1 MKVIRLDESNARGI
15 LSYNPCYMRILLFV
29 IYLLAFQVQ
38 AQQYDLLLINGKIV
52 DGTGNSWYYGDV
64 AVKDGKI
71 AAIGKIASTE
81 ARKVVDVKGLIVAP
95 GFIDVHTHIEGN
107 DLKIPT
113 AGNFIHDGV
122 TSVVTGN
129 CGSSNTVIARYFYR
143 LDSIKMSVNIATL
156 IGHNSVRRAVMGES
170 QRDPTAEEQ
179 KQMEDLVGQAML
191 QGAVGL
197 STGLIYVPGTY
208 SKTPEVI
215 GLAKAASRHY
225 GVYASHI
232 RDEGDH
238 VTEAIEEAINIGR
251 VANIPVEISH
261 FKVTYKP
268 NWGRSVSTIAQVEKA
283 RLEGID
289 VTIDQYPYVASS
301 TSLNTTL
308 PSWVFSGGRDSV
320 LFRLHDKSIRK
331 KIKDEMLSTLK
342 RKQLRNYSYA
352 LVARYGAD
360 TTLNGKSI
368 TEINAIKGRKKKAA
382 DEVETILE
390 MVENGGAQMVFFSMN
405 EDDLRRI
412 MQYPYNM
419 FASDAGIARYGSGV
433 PHPRSYG
440 TNARVLAQYVRTLK
454 VIRLEEAI
462 RRMTSLPAQKFQLR
476 DRGLIKE
483 GMAADIV
490 VFDEAQVGDQS
501 TFSSPH
507 AYSSGFQYII
517 VNGVITAEGGKH
529 TGVRNGMVL
538 RGPGSRVVMVE

>member
-1 MKVIRLDESNARGI
+1 
-15 LSYNPCYMRILLFV
+15 MRTLLFIV
-29 IYLLAFQVQ
+29 AFLFVLHAQ
-38 AQQYDLLLINGKIV
+38 AQLYDLLLINGKIV
-52 DGTGNSWYYGDV
+52 DGTGNPWYYGDV
-64 AVKDGKI
+64 AIKDGKI
-71 AAIGKIASTE
+71 AAIGKIAPTD
-81 ARKVVDVKGLIVAP
+81 ARKVIDAKGLVVAP

-107 DLKIPT
+107 DVKIPT
-113 AGNFIHDGV
+113 AGNFILDGV

-129 CGSSNTVIARYFYR
+129 CGSSNTDIAHYFFR
-143 LDSIKMSVNIATL
+143 LDSVKMSVNIATL
-156 IGHNSVRRAVMGES
+156 VGHNSVRRAVMGDS
-170 QRDPTAEEQ
+170 QRDPSPEEQ
-179 KQMEDLVGQAML
+179 KQMEDLVEQAMM
-191 QGAVGL
+191 QGAVGF

-215 GLAKAASRHY
+215 GLAKVASRHR
-225 GVYASHI
+225 GIYASHI

-238 VTEAIEEAINIGR
+238 VTDAIEEAINIGR

-268 NWGRSVSTIAQVEKA
+268 NWGRSVSTVAQVEKA
-283 RLEGID
+283 REEGID

-331 KIKDEMLSTLK
+331 HIKDEMLSTLK
-342 RKQLRNYSYA
+342 RKQVKNYSYA

-368 TEINAIKGRKKKAA
+368 TEINAIKGRKKKADA
-382 DEVETILE
+382 EAETILE
-390 MVENGGAQMVFFSMN
+390 MIEHGGAQMVYFSMN

-433 PHPRSYG
+433 PHPRAYG
-440 TNARVLAQYVRTLK
+440 TNARVLGQYVRTLK

-476 DRGLIKE
+476 DRGLIRE

-490 VFDEAQVGDQS
+490 VFNEALVGDQS

-517 VNGVITAEGGKH
+517 VNGAITAEGGKH
-529 TGVRNGMVL
+529 TGIRNGIVL
-538 RGPGSRVVMVE
+538 RGPGSGVVLAE

>member
-1 MKVIRLDESNARGI
+1 
-15 LSYNPCYMRILLFV
+15 MRILFIV
-29 IYLLAFQVQ
+29 IFLLAFQVQ

-52 DGTGNSWYYGDV
+52 DGTGNPWYYGDV

-71 AAIGKIASTE
+71 AAIGKIAATE
-81 ARKVVDVKGLIVAP
+81 ALKVVDVKGLIVAP

-129 CGSSNTVIARYFYR
+129 CGSSNTDIARYFYR
-143 LDSIKMSVNIATL
+143 LDSVKMSVNIATL
-156 IGHNSVRRAVMGES
+156 VGHNSVRRAVMGEG

-179 KQMEDLVGQAML
+179 KQMEDLVEEAMM

-208 SKTPEVI
+208 SKTLEVI
-215 GLAKAASRHY
+215 GLAQAASRHQ
-225 GVYASHI
+225 GIYASHI

-268 NWGRSVSTIAQVEKA
+268 NWGRSVSTLAQVEKA

-320 LFRLHDKSIRK
+320 LFRLRDKSIRNT
-331 KIKDEMLSTLK
+331 IKDEMLATLK
-342 RKQLRNYSYA
+342 RKQLKNYSYA

-368 TEINAIKGRKKKAA
+368 TEINAIKERKKKAA
-382 DEVETILE
+382 AEVETILD

-440 TNARVLAQYVRTLK
+440 TNARVLGQYVRTLK

-476 DRGLIKE
+476 DRGLIRK

-490 VFDEAQVGDQS
+490 VFDEARVGDQS

-517 VNGVITAEGGKH
+517 VNGAITAEGGTH
-529 TGVRNGMVL
+529 TGVRNGVVL
-538 RGPGSRVVMVE
+538 RGAGSRDVLAE